1 MPISVMINSGR
12 LHHSNPD
19 EALFSTLKVILNFTT
34 YNMPFVLAACIFH
47 QVHLILHL
55 IPIVS
60 PPLSPSA
67 LHELRC
73 PSDLERILPNPPS
86 GATPSLCGWSTGRS
100 LLVWCCSG
108 HDKGTKRFQG
118 QRFKTKGREE
128 PGAWLPVRYLIRG
141 SSPETVG
148 YVGVEAEDLNGPLD
162 AEMMENAAHLQRQQ
176 VLLGNSKR
184 VFTKSGR
191 LSNDLFR
198 ENLQS
203 EYKRIIRKN
212 FCHKSLSL

>member
-1 MPISVMINSGR
+1 MPLSVMINGGR

-19 EALFSTLKVILNFTT
+19 EDDHDQF
-34 YNMPFVLAACIFH
+34 
-47 QVHLILHL
+47 HLILHL

-73 PSDLERILPNPPS
+73 PSDSERILPNPPS

-118 QRFKTKGREE
+118 QRFTTERRRRARGAASCVIPHQRVVAWDSWVRRSWGGGPEWPSWCWDDGE
-128 PGAWLPVRYLIRG
+128 RCPPSETASPPGK
-141 SSPETVG
+141 
-148 YVGVEAEDLNGPLD
+148 
-162 AEMMENAAHLQRQQ
+162 Q
-176 VLLGNSKR
+176 
-184 VFTKSGR
+184 
-191 LSNDLFR
+191 
-198 ENLQS
+198 
-203 EYKRIIRKN
+203 
-212 FCHKSLSL
+212 